1 MRVDF
6 GGDEATG
13 LVPAPAS
20 TSGAEPTVTVSTTLP
35 AGFLAVVVVRSVMS
49 PSRERVV
56 TVGRALL
63 HEIRVEKLTFL
74 AGSIAY
80 HAFVSLLPFFALAL
94 AAFSAVG
101 DGSFQRGF
109 ESLVGTVLAPG
120 TGDQLIRDLSNAS
133 GSTSLSVA
141 GVVFLLWGAMRIFR
155 GLDTA
160 FSDIYETEAENTFQ
174 DQILDAIVVLGTVA
188 IAIFAAV
195 QIEQFGLAQYGVGGR
210 LLQLLLL
217 VGGLTLTFL
226 PMYYIFPDT
235 DVSVVEILPGTV
247 FAAVG
252 LTVFQFGFQYYA
264 AANSDGPGNLLAVV
278 LLVLTWLY
286 FSGLVVLVGVAIN
299 AVLSNRS
306 ADVSI
311 EPVVG
316 GVRPEHT
323 AERASEA
330 ELAAALTELDRLL
343 DAGDEITVEVGD
355 GSVTLPKPQRI
366 ATETDGSLL
375 RLSDGGYGLELRWSV
390 RDEE

>member
-1 MRVDF
+1 
-6 GGDEATG
+6 
-13 LVPAPAS
+13 
-20 TSGAEPTVTVSTTLP
+20 
-35 AGFLAVVVVRSVMS
+35 MS
-49 PSRERVV
+49 LSRERAV

-94 AAFSAVG
+94 AAFAAVG
-101 DGSFQRGF
+101 NRSFQDGF
-109 ESLVGTVLAPG
+109 ESLVEAMLAPG
-120 TGDQLIRDLSNAS
+120 AGDQLIQDLSNAS
-133 GSTSLSVA
+133 GSTSLSIV
-141 GVVFLLWGAMRIFR
+141 GVVFLLWGALRIFR

-160 FSDIYETEAENTFQ
+160 FSDIYETEAENTFR
-174 DQILDAIVVLGTVA
+174 DQILDATIVLGTVG
-188 IAIFAAV
+188 IAIFAAIRI
-195 QIEQFGLAQYGVGGR
+195 QQFGLGQFGLAGR
-210 LLQLLLL
+210 IVQILLL

-235 DVSVVEILPGTV
+235 DVSVAEILPGTV

-252 LTVFQFGFQYYA
+252 LTVFQFAFQFYA

-311 EPVVG
+311 EPVIG
-316 GVRPEHT
+316 GVRPEHS
-323 AERASEA
+323 AERADQK

-343 DAGDEITVEVGD
+343 DAGDEITIEVGD
-355 GSVTLPKPQRI
+355 GSVTLPRPQRI
-366 ATETDGSLL
+366 ATETDGSLF

-390 RDEE
+390 HDEE

>member
-1 MRVDF
+1 
-6 GGDEATG
+6 
-13 LVPAPAS
+13 
-20 TSGAEPTVTVSTTLP
+20 
-35 AGFLAVVVVRSVMS
+35 MS

-56 TVGRALL
+56 TVGRALV

-80 HAFVSLLPFFALAL
+80 HAFVSLFPFFALAL

-101 DGSFQRGF
+101 NRSFQDGF
-109 ESLVGTVLAPG
+109 ESLVEAMLAPG
-120 TGDQLIRDLSNAS
+120 TGDQLIQDLSNAS
-133 GSTSLSVA
+133 GSTSLSIV

-160 FSDIYETEAENTFQ
+160 FSDIYETETENTFR
-174 DQILDAIVVLGTVA
+174 DQILDATIVLGTVGV
-188 IAIFAAV
+188 AIFAAITT
-195 QIEQFGLAQYGVGGR
+195 QRFALEQYGVVGR
-210 LLQLLLL
+210 VAQLLLL

-235 DVSVVEILPGTV
+235 DVSVAEILPGTV

-252 LTVFQFGFQYYA
+252 LTVFQFFFRYYA
-264 AANSDGPGNLLAVV
+264 ASSSDGPANLLAVV

-286 FSGLVVLVGVAIN
+286 FSGLVVLVGVALN

-311 EPVVG
+311 EPVIG

-323 AERASEA
+323 AERADKQ
-330 ELAAALTELDRLL
+330 ELAAALTKLNRLL
-343 DAGDEITVEVGD
+343 DAADEITIEVGEE
-355 GSVTLPKPQRI
+355 SVTLPRPQRI

-375 RLSDGGYGLELRWSV
+375 RLRDGGYGLELRWSV